1 MIRPEQ
7 IRLVRTLD
15 NAPGGDDSVPADV
28 IGHHY
33 YGPDSLVQLRLRDG
47 DRMPISARTFDVD
60 VPDAGDVVSVVVS
73 GPVAV
78 YPLQGSGPA
87 T

>member
-7 IRLVRTLD
+7 IRLVRGPG
-15 NAPGGDDSVPADV
+15 APVAEDAVPAEVTATTTTSDSV
-28 IGHHY
+28 
-33 YGPDSLVQLRLRDG
+33 VQLRLRDG
-47 DRMPISARTFDVD
+47 DRMPVSARTFDVD
-60 VPDAGDVVSVVVS
+60 VPDAGDLVNVAVS

>member
-7 IRLVRTLD
+7 IRLVS
-15 NAPGGDDSVPADV
+15 APGSDDAVPAEV

-47 DRMPISARTFDVD
+47 ARTSISARTFDVD
-60 VPDAGDVVSVVVS
+60 IGDVVGVVVS
-73 GPVAV
+73 GPVAI
-78 YPLQGSGPA
+78 YPLDESS
-87 T
+87 